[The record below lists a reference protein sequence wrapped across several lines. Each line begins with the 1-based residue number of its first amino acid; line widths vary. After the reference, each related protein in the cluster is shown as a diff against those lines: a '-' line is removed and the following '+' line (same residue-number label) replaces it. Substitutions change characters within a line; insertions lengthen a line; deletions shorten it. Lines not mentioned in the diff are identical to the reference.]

1 MAMGRM
7 PMGEGRHF
15 AVFEVLCLRT
25 GVVAVH
31 GIAVA
36 AAAAA
41 AAAVVGVG
49 VAVPIPV
56 ETVGAKE
63 MQRANG
69 GFRCWKI

>member
-7 PMGEGRHF
+7 QMVEGRHF
-15 AVFEVLCLRT
+15 AVFGVLCLRT

-31 GIAVA
+31 GIAA
-36 AAAAA
+36 AAAV
-41 AAAVVGVG
+41 VVGVG

-56 ETVGAKE
+56 ETAGAKE

>member
-7 PMGEGRHF
+7 QMVEGRHF
-15 AVFEVLCLRT
+15 AVFGVLCLRT
-25 GVVAVH
+25 GVVAVR
-31 GIAVA
+31 GI
-36 AAAAA
+36 A

-56 ETVGAKE
+56 ETAGAKE